1 MLLLC
6 QSENKIKWK
15 YFLYGTQIRELESL
29 LPINQLSLIWLYQ
42 FWYSCL
48 SIYLVF
54 NRNRNEVAGNLNFW
68 NSPNPNI
75 ILFYLL

>member
-54 NRNRNEVAGNLNFW
+54 NRNRNEVAGNFYFGDR
-68 NSPNPNI
+68 PNANI
-75 ILFYLL
+75 MLFYLL

>member
-29 LPINQLSLIWLYQ
+29 LPINHLNLIWLYQ

-54 NRNRNEVAGNLNFW
+54 NRNRNEVAGNLYFW

>member
-15 YFLYGTQIRELESL
+15 YFLHSTQIRELESL
-29 LPINQLSLIWLYQ
+29 LPINHLTLIWLYQ
-42 FWYSCL
+42 FWYSFL

-54 NRNRNEVAGNLNFW
+54 NRNRNEVAGNLYFW
-68 NSPNPNI
+68 SSPNPII
-75 ILFYLL
+75 ILFYLP